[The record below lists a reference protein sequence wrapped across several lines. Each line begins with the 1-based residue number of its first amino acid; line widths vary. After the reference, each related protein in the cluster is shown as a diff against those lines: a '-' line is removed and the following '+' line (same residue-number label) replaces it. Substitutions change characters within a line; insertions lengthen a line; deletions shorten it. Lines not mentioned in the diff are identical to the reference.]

1 MANGKTFEQTLAETG
16 RQSTLDELRRTGR
29 FEQAKSEFEAGRG
42 QFAAPTSPTLSTPDF
57 GKTIERA
64 IELQKKAAEPAIAGL
79 RATIPEVQQRFET
92 QRGQVEAQRE
102 PLKQRYQNLLAD
114 IKGQAK
120 TSEEA
125 QTRITAGE
133 LGKRG
138 IVGSST
144 LAQQQIQQAVEPI
157 RAGARTATKEVG
169 LAQEEGLRNLTN
181 IIANLTGQETS
192 AVRDVTNA
200 IAQLQAGGAQTG
212 ISQGLAQEQAA
223 QSQRFAEEQRA
234 RDEALAERLFQQV
247 TLPES
252 QAAIANIQSQIA
264 NRVSTGQP
272 LNLEDQFTKFQESL
286 GGGAQ
291 TGLGDLGLPPNVQ
304 SLVNEGKI
312 DEAINLFL
320 NP

>member
-125 QTRITAGE
+125 QTRITSGE

-223 QSQRFAEEQRA
+223 QQTAFQQQQFAAQQAEAQKA
-234 RDEALAERLFQQV
+234 RDFQEKVFQQV

-252 QAAIANIQSQIA
+252 QAALAKARASGEGLSITDFFGMFGGGGLSGLTGGIQS
-264 NRVSTGQP
+264 TGFS
-272 LNLEDQFTKFQESL
+272 NVDSL
-286 GGGAQ
+286 LA
-291 TGLGDLGLPPNVQ
+291 
-304 SLVNEGKI
+304 EGKF
-312 DEAINLFL
+312 DEARQLLL